1 MATPP
6 KLADRSMAVGLRAL
20 NRVAGSSAIY
30 RLGLRDPF
38 NSLLHSASRTTT
50 RTATRAGR
58 SFAAARRLSAPERQ
72 VRTSGADL
80 FDLTPSEEQA
90 LLSDSVLEFA
100 LERLRPAAI
109 EADAACAAPA
119 ELLAQAAELGL
130 ATLGVP
136 EALGGALTERSAT
149 TALLVGEAL
158 ARGDMG
164 LAVCCLAP
172 GAVAT
177 ALGLWGDAT
186 QQARYLPP
194 FAGDDPPM
202 AGLAL
207 MEPEPLADPL
217 APRTT
222 ARTNGDGYAVD
233 GVKALVPRAADAEL
247 LVVSARLDEAGS
259 ALFVIEAGREGLS
272 VEPDPGLGIRAAST
286 ARLVLQ
292 DVRLPAGS
300 LLGDGRP
307 EVLRECVALSRLAW
321 CGLALGTGRAVLE
334 YVSDYVRQRRAFGE
348 PIAGRQAVAF
358 TVANIAIELEGMRLV
373 ALRAASRAD
382 RGLSFEREVA
392 LARTLCAGRGTAIG
406 SDGVQLLG
414 GHGYVK
420 EHPVER
426 WYRDLRAAG
435 VMEGALL
442 V

>member
-1 MATPP
+1 
-6 KLADRSMAVGLRAL
+6 MAVGLRAL
-20 NRVAGSSAIY
+20 NRVAGSPTID

-58 SFAAARRLSAPERQ
+58 SFAAARRLTAPERQ
-72 VRTSGADL
+72 ARVPGSDL
-80 FDLTPSEEQA
+80 FDLVPSEEQA
-90 LLSDSVLEFA
+90 LLCESVLEFA
-100 LERLRPAAI
+100 LARLRPAAL
-109 EADAACAAPA
+109 EADTACAAPA

-130 ATLGVP
+130 GTLGVP

-177 ALGLWGDAT
+177 ALGLWGDAS

-194 FAGDDPPM
+194 FADDDPPV
-202 AGLAL
+202 AALAL

-217 APRTT
+217 VPRAS
-222 ARTNGDGYAVD
+222 ARATGDGYVLD

-247 LVVSARLDEAGS
+247 LVVSARLDDAGA
-259 ALFVIEAGREGLS
+259 ALFVVEAGREGLS
-272 VEPDPGLGIRAAST
+272 VQADPGIGVRAAST
-286 ARLVLQ
+286 GRLLLDGVQ
-292 DVRLPAGS
+292 VPAGA
-300 LLGDGRP
+300 LLGGGRA
-307 EVLRECVALSRLAW
+307 EVVSECVALARLAW
-321 CGLALGTGRAVLE
+321 CTLALGTGRAVLE
-334 YVSDYVRQRRAFGE
+334 YVTEYARERRAFGE
-348 PIAGRQAVAF
+348 PIADRQAVAF

-373 ALRAASRAD
+373 ALRAAARAD
-382 RGLSFEREVA
+382 RGQSFEREIA
-392 LARTLCAGRGTAIG
+392 LARTLCAARGAAIG

-426 WYRDLRAAG
+426 WYRDLRTAG